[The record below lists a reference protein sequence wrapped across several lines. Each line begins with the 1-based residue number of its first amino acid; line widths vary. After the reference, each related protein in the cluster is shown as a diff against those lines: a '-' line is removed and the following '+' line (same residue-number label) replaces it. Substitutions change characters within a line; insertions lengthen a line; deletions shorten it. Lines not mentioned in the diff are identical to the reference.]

1 MINNNCMEHP
11 EMKEVN
17 TRKATQLF
25 TKDIEGEYDRFIQ
38 ERRALEL
45 KMLRESGKGRS
56 APKRMAGPD
65 RSGR

>member
-1 MINNNCMEHP
+1 
-11 EMKEVN
+11 MKEVN

-45 KMLRESGKGRS
+45 KMLRESGKGLT
-56 APKRMAGPD
+56 APRRMTGPD